1 MTTTEPGYLVP
12 GMTTEESV
20 KTLEA
25 LEDRMIALVDL
36 GLTLKHI
43 HWNVV
48 GPHFVAVHEMLDPQH
63 DAVQEMVDKVAER
76 IATLGGQPRGT
87 PGYIST
93 HRSWDDYALGR
104 AATTEHLAAL
114 NLVYDGV
121 IASHRQAQETL
132 SEQDPVSEDLI
143 IEQLRQLELF
153 QWFVRAH
160 LETSSGELITAG
172 TETLEEAAEQASAL
186 G

>member
-1 MTTTEPGYLVP
+1 MTTEPRYLVP

-20 KTLEA
+20 KTLEV
-25 LEDRMIALVDL
+25 LKDRMIALVDL

-63 DAVQEMVDKVAER
+63 AAVQEMVDKVAER
-76 IATLGGQPRGT
+76 IATLGGEPRGT
-87 PGYIST
+87 PEYIASN
-93 HRSWDDYALGR
+93 RGWDDYELGR
-104 AATTEHLAAL
+104 AATSEHLAAL

-121 IASHRQAQETL
+121 ITSHREAQKKL

-143 IEQLRQLELF
+143 IEHLRKLELF

-160 LETSSGELITAG
+160 LENSSGELISAG
-172 TETLEEAAEQASAL
+172 VETLVEAADKAAVL

>member
-1 MTTTEPGYLVP
+1 M
-12 GMTTEESV
+12 
-20 KTLEA
+20 
-25 LEDRMIALVDL
+25 
-36 GLTLKHI
+36 
-43 HWNVV
+43 
-48 GPHFVAVHEMLDPQH
+48 
-63 DAVQEMVDKVAER
+63 
-76 IATLGGQPRGT
+76 
-87 PGYIST
+87 
-93 HRSWDDYALGR
+93 
-104 AATTEHLAAL
+104 

-172 TETLEEAAEQASAL
+172 SETLEEAAEQASAL